1 MCGFPRSVTFQLPAT
16 GKVLRMLYNYSMG
29 GLRLI
34 TGLGLIGS
42 VIWQVTDRT
51 LNNNFR
57 PFEYFAYFSII
68 TAIFAGALLLVVGVR
83 ALRNLEEGKRL
94 EIAKLSLTVAMVVV
108 GVVYHALL
116 SGVANDVR
124 DGDYVWPVFPNE
136 FIHTYA
142 PILIVLEYLVSQK
155 TFNIRLRAALWVAVF
170 PLVWLMFSVIRG
182 SITNWWPYWFINPNG
197 EAGLIG
203 MLSYIGAITA
213 FFLTLG
219 FIVLGVKKLLRKA
232 LVRK

>member
-1 MCGFPRSVTFQLPAT
+1 
-16 GKVLRMLYNYSMG
+16 MLYNYSMG

-57 PFEYFAYFSII
+57 PFEYFAYFSIV

-142 PILIVLEYLVSQK
+142 PILIVLEYLISQK
-155 TFNIRLRAALWVAVF
+155 AFNIRLRAALWVAVF
-170 PLVWLMFSVIRG
+170 PLVWLVFSVIRG

-197 EAGLIG
+197 EAGLVG
-203 MLSYIGAITA
+203 MISYIGAITA

>member
-1 MCGFPRSVTFQLPAT
+1 
-16 GKVLRMLYNYSMG
+16 MLFKIFLVA
-29 GLRLI
+29 LRLL
-34 TGLGLIGS
+34 TGIGLIVS
-42 VIWQVTDRT
+42 VVWQVTDRT

-57 PFEYFAYFSII
+57 PFEYFAYFSIV

-94 EIAKLSLTVAMVVV
+94 EIARLSLTVAMVVV

-116 SGVANDVR
+116 SDVANDVR